1 MFYFVLMMIALT
13 NLALGYAVASHFGL
27 GPKPAAEID
36 AAFVKEQVDLPS
48 FAILGGSGEETPLDQ
63 LPAAK
68 PIEKNTSNEE
78 SAEPDASAD
87 LSDHDLPSEVRDFA
101 ALSEAAPASSEAQ
114 TSGDESISK

>member
-27 GPKPAAEID
+27 GPKPATEID
-36 AAFVKEQVDLPS
+36 AALVQEQVNLPS

-68 PIEKNTSNEE
+68 PIENNTSGKPP
-78 SAEPDASAD
+78 AEPDASAD
-87 LSDHDLPSEVRDFA
+87 LSDHELRDFA
-101 ALSEAAPASSEAQ
+101 ALSEAAPAGLEAQ